1 MIFLSSSFPISSLP
15 QSRRS
20 CFRTLGAVTEKHIP
34 LQNSTDTLQSLYPSA
49 SWETLL
55 PASSALC
62 SVALLDGW
70 QGPASSNGHKVFFF
84 PAPMESGFPSGSV
97 VKNLLSMQK
106 LQETQIHSLGWEDL
120 LEKGMTTHSSTLAWR
135 IPRTGEPG
143 GLPSVGSHRVRHD

>member
-135 IPRTGEPG
+135 IPRTEEPG
-143 GLPSVGSHRVRHD
+143 GLQSMQWQRIRQD